1 VELPGGDAPP
11 LNPAQLEVLE
21 LIRLPAAQRLEV
33 DAMLR
38 HELRHELES
47 ALTPVVAA
55 LPGDETL
62 WLGKHDLAAVHG
74 CEASYLAES
83 DLPFEWSIPLARGSV
98 VHKAVELSVHLRG
111 NPSPL
116 TLVDEAIARLEHADK
131 PVTEFLQRCTD
142 AEIAELRSAAGDSVT
157 KFVESFPPLAR
168 GWRPVTESKVRIEL
182 CEGRLVL
189 QGRVDLTLGSAD
201 GLRSGKV
208 LVDLKTGGFSPDH
221 TPDLRFY
228 ALLETLRLGT
238 PPSVLASYYLDSGRA
253 QHERVTEGVLDAAVA
268 RTIAATERVVELR
281 HGGAAP
287 TKRTGPRCR
296 WCAIASSCTEG
307 QAYLTGAGVDA
318 DDLDDLDLVDEL
330 AL

>member
-1 VELPGGDAPP
+1 MSGRST
-11 LNPAQLEVLE
+11 LNMEAISSICGVLV
-21 LIRLPAAQRLEV
+21 L
-33 DAMLR
+33 
-38 HELRHELES
+38 
-47 ALTPVVAA
+47 
-55 LPGDETL
+55 
-62 WLGKHDLAAVHG
+62 
-74 CEASYLAES
+74 
-83 DLPFEWSIPLARGSV
+83 
-98 VHKAVELSVHLRG
+98 LRG
-111 NPSPL
+111 RPL
-116 TLVDEAIARLEHADK
+116 SDSTTDDDDEHEEKTIRASCWAIRAISLFCLANIDALDM
-131 PVTEFLQRCTD
+131 FCML

-281 HGGAAP
+281 HGGVAP
-287 TKRTGPRCR
+287 TQRTGPRCR

-307 QAYLTGAGVDA
+307 QAYLTGADVDA